1 MKNST
6 FFFNFNITSAFVYQR
21 MVFYFILIRM
31 WTQFNIHAT
40 LCVNCVITITD
51 LDMLP
56 LVYVVEIIPSVLL
69 HPVYFVVSLS
79 HFIHLNVL
87 LIVIFMYNTIKG
99 QNY

>member
-1 MKNST
+1 
-6 FFFNFNITSAFVYQR
+6 

-56 LVYVVEIIPSVLL
+56 LVYVLEIIPSVLL

-79 HFIHLNVL
+79 HFIYLNVL
-87 LIVIFMYNTIKG
+87 LIVIFMYNTIKAIKG
-99 QNY
+99 HTY